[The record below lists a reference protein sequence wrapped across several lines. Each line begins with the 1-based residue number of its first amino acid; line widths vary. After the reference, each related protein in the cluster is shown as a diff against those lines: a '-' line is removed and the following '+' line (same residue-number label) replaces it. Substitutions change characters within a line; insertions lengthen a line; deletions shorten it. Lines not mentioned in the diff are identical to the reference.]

1 VGVRDINVEKIMIA
15 TDGSICSRLAANKGI
30 EVARLSGGTVYA
42 VYVVS
47 TYYSSSIDV
56 DFYREKVH
64 EALKK
69 DGEHAVKKIKEMG
82 ERVRVNVETI
92 LLEGHP
98 VDKLIQYAEEEGM
111 DIVVIGTLGRTGLDR
126 LILGSVSEN
135 LIRHS
140 KVPVL
145 VVSDECRC

>member
-1 VGVRDINVEKIMIA
+1 MGVRDINVKKIMIA

-30 EVARLSGGTVYA
+30 AVARLSGGTVYA
-42 VYVVS
+42 VHVVP
-47 TYYSSSIDV
+47 TNYSSSIGV
-56 DFYREKVH
+56 DFYWGNLH

-69 DGEHAVKKIKEMG
+69 DGEHAVTKIKEMG

-111 DIVVIGTLGRTGLDR
+111 DIVVIGTLGRTDLEC
-126 LILGSVSEN
+126 LPLGSVSEN

-140 KVPVL
+140 RVPVL

>member
-1 VGVRDINVEKIMIA
+1 MGVRDINVKKIMIA

-47 TYYSSSIDV
+47 TNYSSSTGV
-56 DFYREKVH
+56 DFYLGNIH
-64 EALKK
+64 EVLKK
-69 DGEHAVKKIKEMG
+69 DGEHAVTKIKEMG

-98 VDKLIQYAEEEGM
+98 VDKLVQYAEEEGM

-126 LILGSVSEN
+126 LLLGSVSEN
-135 LIRHS
+135 LVRYS

-145 VVSDECRC
+145 VVSDQCRC